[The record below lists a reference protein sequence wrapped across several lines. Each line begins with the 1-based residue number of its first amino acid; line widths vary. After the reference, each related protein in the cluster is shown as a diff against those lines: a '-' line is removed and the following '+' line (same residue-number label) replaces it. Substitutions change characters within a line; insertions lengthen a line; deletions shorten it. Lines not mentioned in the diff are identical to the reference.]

1 MYCKN
6 KPASNNYG
14 VMIPTD
20 SSKFK
25 TKITV
30 MTGNNRVYFLEKFSI
45 LSQLGQQ
52 IALHPLML

>member
-6 KPASNNYG
+6 KPASNNNG

-25 TKITV
+25 TKITG
-30 MTGNNRVYFLEKFSI
+30 MTRNNRVYFLEKFSV
-45 LSQLGQQ
+45 LS
-52 IALHPLML
+52 